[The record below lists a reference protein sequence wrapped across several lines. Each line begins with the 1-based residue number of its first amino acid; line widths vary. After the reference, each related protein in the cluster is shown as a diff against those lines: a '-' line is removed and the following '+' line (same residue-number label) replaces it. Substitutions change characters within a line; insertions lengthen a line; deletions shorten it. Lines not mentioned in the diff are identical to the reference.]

1 MAKKKRGSTHTT
13 FAGWLRSLMWRAWSN
28 FYIRHLLLAAC
39 ALLLLLLAINL
50 WLMVYTR
57 HGQAN
62 PTPDFTGLS
71 LADAQL
77 LAAQN
82 KLRLQV
88 SDSVFIAHRPRGS
101 VVEQNPH
108 PNVMVKE
115 NRTIFLTMNATI
127 AKRVAAP
134 DVVGVSLRQAKS
146 TIEQQGLEV
155 GRLTF
160 AYGFSGNVIGQLYRG
175 RPLSEGDK
183 LTVGSRIDLQVGS
196 AEGEHTAIPQLKGM
210 SLSLARSAIIE
221 SSLNVGRVHY
231 DASVLTALDSIN
243 AKVYSQ
249 NPAPAENTN
258 LAVGAL
264 VELYLTVKEERLN

>member
-1 MAKKKRGSTHTT
+1 MAKKKRGSTHKTL
-13 FAGWLRSLMWRAWSN
+13 GSLLWRAWGN
-28 FYIRHLLLAAC
+28 FYLRHLLLAVC
-39 ALLLLLLAINL
+39 TLLLMVLAVNL

-77 LAAQN
+77 LAEQN

-88 SDSVFIAHRPRGS
+88 NDSVFIAHQPRGS

-115 NRTIFLTMNATI
+115 NRTIFLTMNAMV

-146 TIEQQGLEV
+146 TIEQHGLEV

-160 AYGFSGNVIGQLYRG
+160 TSGFSGNVVGQLYRG
-175 RPLSEGDK
+175 KPLSEGEK

-196 AEGEHTAIPQLKGM
+196 TEGERTAIPLLKGM
-210 SLSLARSAIIE
+210 PLNLARSAIVE
-221 SSLNVGRVHY
+221 SSLNLGTVHY
-231 DASVLTALDSIN
+231 DASVLNALDSLN

-249 NPAPAENTN
+249 NPTPADNAKLDLGAPVNIH
-258 LAVGAL
+258 
-264 VELYLTVKEERLN
+264 LTVDDEKLK